1 MPTTTKTP
9 PRKTQSK
16 TPAKAAPKAPVV
28 RRNRKPKAA
37 ETAPTGQGTPVQVPD
52 ERDTP
57 AVGGGVSVASVP
69 SKAVAEAYVHRTF
82 PGGHSDFDL
91 FDFAHKARKPLLI
104 EGPTGP
110 GKTMATRAWA
120 ATHGKMLARVPGNMG
135 IEPSQLFGKYV
146 PDEEKGGF
154 KWVDGPVTH
163 VVRHGGVLL
172 LNEVNFIPD
181 RVGSVLFGLLD
192 GNREIVLLDR
202 DGEVVKAHDDL
213 LIVADMNPDYEGT
226 RPLNKAFRNRF
237 GLQLVWDY
245 DPNVEKSLVKSAN
258 LLTMAQQIRAEASK
272 GTYDTPVSTN
282 MLMEFESI
290 VEGLGLAFAFTNF
303 INHFNADERSSIRLV
318 CDTHA
323 FNIEQDYKK
332 ATAPEADD
340 EADDEVDEGETYD
353 ARNTKYDPEWDVHGV
368 DWVFADEA

>member
-1 MPTTTKTP
+1 MPTTKTAP
-9 PRKTQSK
+9 SK
-16 TPAKAAPKAPVV
+16 APAKAPAKATRKPVV
-28 RRNRKPKAA
+28 RRTKKPAS
-37 ETAPTGQGTPVQVPD
+37 TATTVVPD
-52 ERDTP
+52 AQDTP
-57 AVGGGVSVASVP
+57 AVGSGVSVASVP
-69 SKAVAEAYVHRTF
+69 PKSVADSYVHRTF
-82 PGGHSDFDL
+82 PGGHTDFDL
-91 FDFAHKARKPLLI
+91 FDFAHKVRKPLLI

-146 PDEEKGGF
+146 PDEANGGF

-163 VVRHGGVLL
+163 VVRFGGVLL

-245 DPNVEKSLVKSAN
+245 DPNVEKMLVKSAS
-258 LLTMAQQIRAEASK
+258 LLTMAQQIRAEAAK

-282 MLMEFESI
+282 MLMEFEQ
-290 VEGLGLAFAFTNF
+290 VATGLGVDFAFSNF
-303 INHFNADERSSIRLV
+303 VNHFNADERSSIRLV
-318 CDTHA
+318 CDTFKA
-323 FNIEQDYKK
+323 NVIADYTTKEDEPEQD
-332 ATAPEADD
+332 ADT
-340 EADDEVDEGETYD
+340 EDEGDTY
-353 ARNTKYDPEWDVHGV
+353 APRSGKYDPEWAIYGA
-368 DWVFADEA
+368 DWVYADEA